1 LNGLLPNVALTVT
14 AFGLMP
20 FCKKA
25 AIEAGSTPGEV
36 AIVTLVVAACVSL
49 LILVRQQPSSLGQLV
64 RGRHVFPLLLIG
76 VLAGGL
82 VTLLVSYALTI
93 TTATNRS
100 LFQAAY
106 PAATLLFAY
115 AMLRERLS
123 PPQYLSIAA
132 IMLGLLLMNGLGE
145 GLRFGIGF
153 GLLALTMPL
162 IGFSDV
168 YGKRLTGDIPPVL
181 VASGRNFYGALFVL
195 VLAPWLWTVSVP
207 VLTGLVWLVAA
218 GAAQAIGVWT
228 FYRALETGQASLVA
242 SLTATA
248 PLVTVLAEVSVL
260 GLVLGKWQ
268 WAGVAVVVLAS
279 FELGRRERPPA
290 AE

>member
-1 LNGLLPNVALTVT
+1 MKKLLANIALTVA

-49 LILVRQQPSSLGQLV
+49 LILARQERPSLGQLV
-64 RGRHVFPLLLIG
+64 RGSYVVPLLLIG
-76 VLAGGL
+76 LLAGGM

-106 PAATLLFAY
+106 PATTLLFAY
-115 AMLRERLS
+115 VMLGERLS
-123 PPQYLSIAA
+123 LAQYLSIAA
-132 IMLGLLLMNGLGE
+132 IMLGLLLVNGLGE
-145 GLRFGIGF
+145 GVNFGLGF

-168 YGKRLTGDIPPVL
+168 YGKRLTDDIPPVL
-181 VASGRNFYGALFVL
+181 LACGRNFYGALFVL
-195 VLAPWLWTVSVP
+195 LLAPWLLTVSVP
-207 VLTGLVWLVAA
+207 VLSGLLWLVAA

-228 FYRALETGQASLVA
+228 FYRALETGQVSLVA

-248 PLVTVLAEVSVL
+248 PLVTVLAEVGLLDLEL
-260 GLVLGKWQ
+260 GTWQ
-268 WAGVAVVVLAS
+268 WVGVAVVVLAA
-279 FELGRRERPPA
+279 FELGRRERA
-290 AE
+290 